1 MQTRATLLLTI
12 FSFTCA
18 AAPAQTV
25 PAPAGS
31 VRFATFN
38 ASLNRTEA
46 GGLVR
51 HLSSRDNTQARNVAE
66 VVQRV
71 RPDVLLINE
80 FDFDPDGGAAR
91 RFQENYLAVSQSG
104 APPIDY
110 PHRFTSEVNTG
121 VASGLDLDKDGA
133 AVTTPG
139 SRGYGNDALGFGQ
152 FPGQYGMVLYSKF
165 PIDRGHVRDF
175 RKLLWK
181 DMPGALLPR
190 KADGSPWYSPEALA
204 VLRLSSK
211 AHWDIPLAVGSKTI
225 HVLASHPTPPAF
237 DGPEGRNVKRNHD
250 EIRLWA
256 DYLTGGDRAE
266 YLRTALP
273 PGASIAP
280 PGSFV
285 ILGDMNA
292 DPADGGGVPGAIQ
305 QLLKHSRVNADPPP
319 RNAGGKAAADAQGG
333 ANRDQRG
340 DPALDTADFADE
352 RVGNLR
358 VDYVLP
364 SRDLALLG
372 GGVFWPAD
380 GDPLARLV
388 RMAPEVATSDHRLVY
403 VDVRQP

>member
-1 MQTRATLLLTI
+1 LTI
-12 FSFTCA
+12 LSFAGA
-18 AAPAQTV
+18 AAPAQTA

-38 ASLNRTEA
+38 ASLNRAEP

-51 HLSSRDNTQARNVAE
+51 DLSSRDNAQARNVAE

-80 FDFDPDGGAAR
+80 FDFDPEGRAAR
-91 RFQENYLAVSQSG
+91 LFQENYLAVPQRG
-104 APPIDY
+104 AAPIEY
-110 PHRFTSEVNTG
+110 PHRFTSGVNTG
-121 VASGLDLDKDGA
+121 VASGLDLDNDGA

-152 FPGQYGMVLYSKF
+152 FPGQYGMVVYSKF

-181 DMPGALLPR
+181 DMPGGLLPR

-211 AHWDIPLAVGSKTI
+211 AHWDVPLTVGAKTI

-256 DYLTGGDRAE
+256 DYLTGGERAD
-266 YLRTALP
+266 YLRKALP

-280 PGSFV
+280 PASFV

-292 DPADGGGVPGAIQ
+292 DPVDGRSVPGAIQ
-305 QLLKHSRVNADPPP
+305 QLLKHPRVNADPPP
-319 RNAGGKAAADAQGG
+319 RSEGGKAASDAQGG
-333 ANRDQRG
+333 SNGDHRG
-340 DPALDTADFADE
+340 DLALDTADFADE

-364 SRDLALLG
+364 SRDLAVLG

-380 GDPLARLV
+380 RDPLGRLV

-403 VDVRQP
+403 VDVRRP